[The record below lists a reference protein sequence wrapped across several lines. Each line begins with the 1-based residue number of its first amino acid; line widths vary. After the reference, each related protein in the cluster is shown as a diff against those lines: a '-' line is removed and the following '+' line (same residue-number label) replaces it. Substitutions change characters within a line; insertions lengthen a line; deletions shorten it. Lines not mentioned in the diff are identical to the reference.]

1 MQWRLWE
8 THKDKGSGLVRILG
22 TQFSEGWWQR
32 CWHPGRGVVT
42 EVTRGTQT
50 KREREFD
57 HITDTVD
64 KIRRK
69 DQNMYA
75 GTAD

>member
-1 MQWRLWE
+1 M
-8 THKDKGSGLVRILG
+8 
-22 TQFSEGWWQR
+22 
-32 CWHPGRGVVT
+32 T